1 MLSAELGSHRRGNL
15 CRRAGVNRT
24 DGVMMATRK
33 RIALLTTC
41 VAVTIVT
48 AGLYL
53 RRIYPLQAF
62 PPVASGPVEPTS
74 AELAYKFHTTL
85 SASEKQHVLD
95 GDFALITSSEE
106 LPQSIKNAFATI
118 TGNKPFALADPG
130 RKYQMTDIGDE
141 PELLHRRLI
150 FAGSYKNRWF
160 LHYEHG
166 GIGVSYTVMVLNIE
180 PNNSVHF
187 VWAGPTFRPAA
198 SLNDLRGAIAS
209 GNVADDW
216 VFYW

>member
-1 MLSAELGSHRRGNL
+1 M
-15 CRRAGVNRT
+15 
-24 DGVMMATRK
+24 
-33 RIALLTTC
+33 LTTG
-41 VAVTIVT
+41 VAITIVT
-48 AGLYL
+48 AGLCL

-62 PPVASGPVEPTS
+62 PPVASEPAEPTS
-74 AELAYKFHTTL
+74 ADLAYKFHTTL

-95 GDFALITSSEE
+95 GEFALITSTDE

-130 RKYQMTDIGDE
+130 KKYQMTDVVTE
-141 PELLHRRLI
+141 PGLPHRRLI

-160 LHYEHG
+160 LHYERG
-166 GIGVSYTVMVLNIE
+166 GIGHDYAVMVLNSD

-187 VWAGPTFRPAA
+187 VWGGVSFRPAT
-198 SLNDLRGAIAS
+198 SLNDLRSAIAS
-209 GNVADDW
+209 GNFADDC

>member
-1 MLSAELGSHRRGNL
+1 
-15 CRRAGVNRT
+15 
-24 DGVMMATRK
+24 MMATRK

-41 VAVTIVT
+41 IAVTIVT
-48 AGLYL
+48 ASLYL

-62 PPVASGPVEPTS
+62 PPVASGPVQPTS

-95 GDFALITSSEE
+95 GDFALITSTEE

-118 TGNKPFALADPG
+118 TGIKPFALADPG
-130 RKYQMTDIGDE
+130 RKYQMTDVVDE
-141 PELLHRRLI
+141 PGLPQRRLI
-150 FAGSYKNRWF
+150 FAGSCKNRWF
-160 LHYEHG
+160 IYYERG
-166 GIGVSYTVMVLNIE
+166 GIGHSFSVMVLDIE
-180 PNNSVHF
+180 QNNSVHF
-187 VWAGPTFRPAA
+187 VWGAAGFKRAA

-209 GNVADDW
+209 GHFADDS

>member
-1 MLSAELGSHRRGNL
+1 
-15 CRRAGVNRT
+15 
-24 DGVMMATRK
+24 MATRM
-33 RIALLTTC
+33 RVALLTTC

-48 AGLYL
+48 ASLYL
-53 RRIYPLQAF
+53 HRRYPLQAF

-74 AELAYKFHTTL
+74 ADLGYKFHTTL

-95 GDFALITSSEE
+95 GDFALITSTEE

-130 RKYQMTDIGDE
+130 RKYQMTDVVEE
-141 PELLHRRLI
+141 PGLPDRRLI
-150 FAGSYKNRWF
+150 FAGSCKNRWF

-166 GIGVSYTVMVLNIE
+166 GIGVSYAVMVLNTE
-180 PNNSVHF
+180 PNNSAHF
-187 VWAGPTFRPAA
+187 VWGGSSFRPAA
-198 SLNDLRGAIAS
+198 NLNDLRGAIAS
-209 GNVADDW
+209 GDFADDS